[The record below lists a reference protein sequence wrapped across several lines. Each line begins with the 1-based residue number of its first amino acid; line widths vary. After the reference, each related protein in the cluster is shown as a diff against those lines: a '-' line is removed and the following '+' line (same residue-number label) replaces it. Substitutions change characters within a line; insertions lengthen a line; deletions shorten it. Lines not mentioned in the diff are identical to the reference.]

1 MEYGL
6 CLLGGIV
13 IGIFL
18 AVIFVKVRTVQGI
31 LRIDCSDPEKDRYR
45 FDIDN
50 LDILPKKKRIIL
62 KIDAKADLSQE

>member
-13 IGIFL
+13 IGIVIT
-18 AVIFVKVRTVQGI
+18 VIFVKVRTVQGI

-50 LDILPKKKRIIL
+50 LDVLPKKKRIIL
-62 KIDAKADLSQE
+62 KIDSKADLSQE

>member
-6 CLLGGIV
+6 CVLGGIL
-13 IGIFL
+13 IGIIM
-18 AVIFVKVRTVQGI
+18 AVIFVKVRTVQGV

-50 LDILPKKKRIIL
+50 LDILPKKKSIVL
-62 KIDAKADLSQE
+62 KIDTKADLSQE

>member
-13 IGIFL
+13 IGIVIT
-18 AVIFVKVRTVQGI
+18 VIFVKVRTVQGV

-50 LDILPKKKRIIL
+50 LDVLPKKKRIIL

>member
-6 CLLGGIV
+6 CVLGGIV
-13 IGIFL
+13 IGLII
-18 AVIFVKVRTVQGI
+18 AVIFVKVRTAQGV

-50 LDILPKKKRIIL
+50 LDVLPKKKRIIL